1 MNKLGSYISKLM
13 TTVLDT
19 ENDEFVKELA
29 LDCTCLICSN
39 SSEVNFCACFTAIT
53 FIILNYLLFLYTYIE
68 IRKTHHQCQ

>member
-29 LDCTCLICSN
+29 LEELKRLNVD
-39 SSEVNFCACFTAIT
+39 VNE
-53 FIILNYLLFLYTYIE
+53 FINKHTKDDIDKIKETEKKLLQE
-68 IRKTHHQCQ
+68 DKENVKDK